1 MGKTISLDSTIAAST
16 DQISCLLGAEAAI
29 LNLKSGVYFGLDGV
43 GATVW
48 DLIAEPK
55 LVNEILETLLER
67 YEVDRE
73 LCQNDLLAL
82 LAELDRRGLIEIR
95 EKSAP

>member
-1 MGKTISLDSTIAAST
+1 MGKTISLDSTIAATS
-16 DQISCLLGAEAAI
+16 DQISCQLGADAAI
-29 LNLKSGVYFGLDGV
+29 LNLKSGMYFGLDGV

-55 LVNEILETLLER
+55 VVNEILETLLER

-73 LCQNDLLAL
+73 RCQSDLLAL

>member
-1 MGKTISLDSTIAAST
+1 MEKTISLDSIIAASP
-16 DQISCLLGAEAAI
+16 DQVSCLLGTEAAI
-29 LNLKSGVYFGLDGV
+29 LNLKSGIYFGLEGV

-48 DLIAEPK
+48 DLIAKPK

-73 LCQNDLLAL
+73 RCQTDLFTL
-82 LAELDRRGLIEIR
+82 LAELDRRGLIEIK
-95 EKSAP
+95 EKSAQ

>member
-1 MGKTISLDSTIAAST
+1 MGKTISLDSTIAATS
-16 DQISCLLGAEAAI
+16 DQISCQLGADAAI
-29 LNLKSGVYFGLDGV
+29 LNLKSGMYFGLDGV

-55 LVNEILETLLER
+55 VVNDILETLLER

-73 LCQNDLLAL
+73 RCQNDLLAL

-95 EKSAP
+95 EKSAL